1 MMTIFSTISFAGG
14 GRVTW
19 LLLQALKEKQALPQK
34 VIVTDPNEQA
44 LAKVRSIAPQVIEC
58 HAGNRK
64 TLDAALIF
72 LAVHPPA
79 VTSVLQELR
88 GKLAA
93 STVVVS
99 LVPTVTMTTLSQLL
113 GGFNRLARMIP
124 NAPSL
129 IHQGYNPV
137 AFAPH
142 IAAAEKAALLGFF
155 QQWGEAPE
163 VDEKK
168 LEFYAI
174 LTGMGPTYFWF
185 QWLELQRLGREF
197 GMSASELAQALPAML
212 HGAAELLFHSGMPA
226 EQVMDLIPVHPL
238 KDEANTIRQ
247 IMAGKLSALHRKLS
261 EATK

>member
-1 MMTIFSTISFAGG
+1 MTTFSTISFIGG

-19 LLLQALKEKQALPQK
+19 FLLQALKTKQALPK
-34 VIVTDPNEQA
+34 KIIVTDPSEAA
-44 LAKVRSIAPQVIEC
+44 LAKVRSIAPPMIEC
-58 HAGNRK
+58 HADNSK
-64 TLDAALIF
+64 AVAAELIF

-79 VTSVLQELR
+79 VPSVLQALR
-88 GKLAA
+88 GKLVA
-93 STVVVS
+93 SSMLVS
-99 LVPTVTMTTLSQLL
+99 LVPTVTMASLSQQL

-137 AFAPH
+137 AFAPQ
-142 IAAAEKAALLGFF
+142 IAAVEKTALLGFF
-155 QQWGEAPE
+155 RQWGEAPE

-168 LEFYAI
+168 LEAYAI

-197 GMSASELAQALPAML
+197 GMSEAELSSALPAML
-212 HGAAELLFHSGMPA
+212 HGAAELLFHSGLPA

-238 KDEANTIRQ
+238 KNDEETIRQ
-247 IMAGKLSALHRKLS
+247 IIAGKLSALHRKLS

>member
-1 MMTIFSTISFAGG
+1 MATFSTIGFIGG

-19 LLLQALKEKQALPQK
+19 LLLQALKEKQALPK
-34 VIVTDPNEQA
+34 KIIVTDPNEAA
-44 LAKVRSIAPQVIEC
+44 LAKVRSIAPQAIEC
-58 HAGNRK
+58 HAANPK
-64 TLDAALIF
+64 ALEAELNF

-79 VTSVLQELR
+79 VAPVLQELR
-88 GKLAA
+88 GKLAPSA
-93 STVVVS
+93 ILVS
-99 LVPTVTMTTLSQLL
+99 LVPTVTMASLSQQLD
-113 GGFNRLARMIP
+113 GFSRLARMIP

-137 AFAPH
+137 AFAPPF
-142 IAAAEKAALLGFF
+142 AATEKTALLGLFR
-155 QQWGEAPE
+155 QWGEAPE

-168 LEFYAI
+168 LEAYAI

-197 GMSASELAQALPAML
+197 GLSEPELSQALPAML
-212 HGAAELLFHSGMPA
+212 HGATELLFHSGLPA

-238 KDEANTIRQ
+238 KNDEDAIRQ
-247 IMAGKLSALHRKLS
+247 IFAGKLSALHRKLN

>member
-1 MMTIFSTISFAGG
+1 MTTFSTVSFAGG

-19 LLLQALKEKQALPQK
+19 FLLQALKEKQALPQK
-34 VIVTDPNEQA
+34 VIVTDTNEQA
-44 LAKVRSIAPQVIEC
+44 LAKARSIAPQVIEC

-64 TLDAALIF
+64 ALEAELIF

-93 STVVVS
+93 STVMVS
-99 LVPTVTMTTLSQLL
+99 LVPTVTMATLSQQL
-113 GGFNRLARMIP
+113 GGFNRLVRMIP

-137 AFAPH
+137 AFAPQ
-142 IAAAEKAALLGFF
+142 IAATEKGALLDFF
-155 QQWGEAPE
+155 RHWGAAPE

-168 LEFYAI
+168 LESYAI
-174 LTGMGPTYFWF
+174 LSGMGPTYFWF
-185 QWLELQRLGREF
+185 QWRELQRLGREF
-197 GMSASELAQALPAML
+197 GMSEPELSQALPAML
-212 HGAAELLFHSGMPA
+212 HGAAELLFHSGLPA

-247 IMAGKLSALHRKLS
+247 IMAGKLSTLHRKLS